1 MIEAV
6 NQEGK
11 QSPCSILIKRLQNA
25 KSLRHLQK
33 ETLIG
38 LTTEQISNLDS
49 LFLRGRIGI
58 RKAHFQWEP
67 YKLKW
72 C

>member
-6 NQEGK
+6 IQEGK

-25 KSLRHLQK
+25 RNLRHLQK
-33 ETLIG
+33 ETLIR
-38 LTTEQISNLDS
+38 LTTEQISSLDS

-58 RKAHFQWEP
+58 WKPHLQWEP
-67 YKLKW
+67 NKLKQ